1 MQTVVVFQG
10 GGALGA
16 FGAGAWEV
24 LAQQAELRDAGLIA
38 LAGTSIGAINAAVVA
53 HHLGDDDGGA
63 GALLALWRERCAT
76 PPWPFLGSW
85 PMPVG
90 ATPADAERWNG
101 FMTGVLIGTRGL
113 YAAAWPVWQ
122 PLSGLAR
129 LEQPLHDR
137 RAMWELLEQELPRYP
152 ADGSRGPLLAVG
164 SVDVMSGE
172 LVVFDSDR
180 APLTARH
187 LAASSALPL
196 LFEPVEIDERLY
208 WDGDITR
215 ESVLPPLL
223 RRLLESER
231 LERDEALRLVTIE
244 QFPRRLAA
252 VPKSG
257 AEIAYRAVNLLQL
270 GKLEPPALDGIRIE
284 AWQRVVREP
293 LPEDGVSGQFDYSPQ
308 RIERLIEQGRQ
319 AAQRAIERPERSPAG
334 VAEVRSA
341 RARR

>member
-1 MQTVVVFQG
+1 
-10 GGALGA
+10 
-16 FGAGAWEV
+16 
-24 LAQQAELRDAGLIA
+24 
-38 LAGTSIGAINAAVVA
+38 
-53 HHLGDDDGGA
+53 
-63 GALLALWRERCAT
+63 
-76 PPWPFLGSW
+76 
-85 PMPVG
+85 
-90 ATPADAERWNG
+90 
-101 FMTGVLIGTRGL
+101 
-113 YAAAWPVWQ
+113 
-122 PLSGLAR
+122 LAR

-137 RAMWELLEQELPRYP
+137 RAMWELLEQELRRYP
-152 ADGSRGPLLAVG
+152 AAGSRGPLLAVG